1 MLMLN
6 IHLAISELCQ
16 GSQHPCL
23 FLHFGLFSAK
33 KLLRLPIILRSGC
46 ASNSVGISLI

>member
-23 FLHFGLFSAK
+23 FLRFGLFSAK
-33 KLLRLPIILRSGC
+33 KLLRYLSFSVRVVLPIQL
-46 ASNSVGISLI
+46 VYL